1 MWTAG
6 VDFCSRPAIQT
17 FSKDG
22 GHAGNYRTI
31 KGKASTSFYSPP
43 AASFHQQRVD
53 PTCNCGISCT
63 MSERCATPSAGMTD
77 VYDVIPLLV
86 MRRISFA
93 ETIWEFFHAP
103 SHSSPNPP
111 LSHHHLS
118 SLSWASTSRGDRR
131 KPPVTASRQPHELLG
146 TAIRPH
152 SPEDNAGK
160 ETNGKR
166 LRCINKNQEKN
177 VRCPE
182 TRQGGKNTMGRV
194 CSEFFFSLFSII
206 VTFVLKF

>member
-1 MWTAG
+1 MWAAG

-31 KGKASTSFYSPP
+31 KGKASTSFYSPPP

-103 SHSSPNPP
+103 SRLLPQPPALPPPPPPP
-111 LSHHHLS
+111 LISVLGIYLPWRPTEATSH
-118 SLSWASTSRGDRR
+118 RV
-131 KPPVTASRQPHELLG
+131 PTAP
-146 TAIRPH
+146 
-152 SPEDNAGK
+152 
-160 ETNGKR
+160 
-166 LRCINKNQEKN
+166 
-177 VRCPE
+177 
-182 TRQGGKNTMGRV
+182 
-194 CSEFFFSLFSII
+194 
-206 VTFVLKF
+206 